1 MSELTSVEDIFKS
14 VEELHCDDKFEI
26 ICKLF
31 CDGITINDIVFQTK
45 KELQSFLAVRNIF
58 IHEPQQSWITK
69 LDKTLRVKGSRE
81 GKYFLRLNDENAA
94 IT

>member
-1 MSELTSVEDIFKS
+1 MSELTSVEDIFKA

-26 ICKLF
+26 INKLF

-45 KELQSFLAVRNIF
+45 KELQSFFAVRNIF
-58 IHEPQQSWITK
+58 IYEPQRSWTTK
-69 LDKTLRVKGSRE
+69 LDKTLRVKGSKE